1 MYNVKMLC
9 YDNTKKKYYE
19 DMFSC
24 CFNTK
29 EDAKNAAIQAAV
41 QEVTELNLP
50 DANGKLPKRV
60 YSVSIDYATGNVRS
74 EYRTKTAIYPLTQYF
89 VVPAEYVY
97 LSDLNTDISL
107 ENKGLECVDFRCT
120 KDLSQYI
127 DSMLFDSGTLIA
139 EASFNTTNNK
149 QSAKVEL
156 VVRGAVRV
164 EADGNIYTS
173 PSEFPDWLKE
183 RIQKNP
189 NGWQYLD
196 TDDKKVFYHDSNWFE
211 FIVTPDGACSDGVMY
226 EADLSKDTPEGIYQA
241 MIEILHDYFKE

>member
-1 MYNVKMLC
+1 MYNIKMLC
-9 YDNTKKKYYE
+9 YDNTKKKRYE

-24 CFNTK
+24 CFDTK
-29 EDAKNAAIQAAV
+29 EDAQNAAVQAAV

-60 YSVSIDYATGNVRS
+60 YSVSIDYATRNVRS
-74 EYRTKTAIYPLTQYF
+74 EYRTKTAIYPLTEYF

-97 LSDLNTDISL
+97 RSDLNTDTSSK
-107 ENKGLECVDFRCT
+107 NKELECAHFCCT

-127 DSMLFDSGTLIA
+127 SSMLFDSDTLIA
-139 EASFNTTNNK
+139 EAFFNTTNNK
-149 QSAKVEL
+149 QSAKIEL
-156 VVRGAVRV
+156 VTRGAVRV

-183 RIQKNP
+183 RIRKYP
-189 NGWQYLD
+189 NCWRYLD
-196 TDDKKVFYHDSNWFE
+196 TEDKKVFCYDSNWFE
-211 FIVTPDGACSDGVMY
+211 FIVTPDDACSDGIMY

-241 MIEILHDYFKE
+241 MIEILHDYFEE